1 MTHWT
6 ARAAAAMS
14 EPRSGLTDRMRKIL
28 SKNAFPEERRNR
40 AVKTYAITLPIHPQ
54 RLPWAREPVKS
65 PANGGCLPAQLVGV
79 DGSFARAILIER
91 DRP

>member
-1 MTHWT
+1 M
-6 ARAAAAMS
+6 
-14 EPRSGLTDRMRKIL
+14 
-28 SKNAFPEERRNR
+28 
-40 AVKTYAITLPIHPQ
+40 KTYAITLPIHPQ

-79 DGSFARAILIER
+79 DGPFARAIMIER